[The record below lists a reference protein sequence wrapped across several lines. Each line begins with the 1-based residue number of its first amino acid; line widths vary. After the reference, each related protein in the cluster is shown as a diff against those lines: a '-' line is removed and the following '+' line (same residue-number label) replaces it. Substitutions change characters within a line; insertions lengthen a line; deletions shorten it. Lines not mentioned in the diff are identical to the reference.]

1 MFRLYSDV
9 RGAAYERL
17 IDYAMER
24 ADTFMLGIHKWATK
38 DENGVIDQDVLF
50 KELLQQLNPF
60 MLSTHSY
67 EEIRGMHSIAYT
79 QGTFYRYQCAPEAGG
94 LLKQAASSLFS
105 WVHPQLPED
114 LCFQNADG
122 EDWIINIAHERIG
135 RLNMA
140 TEEADE
146 LEKLIPGVFIH
157 KPEYH
162 QNIDVF
168 LGDAIRHQP
177 DRVELMSFGL
187 REIPERIRELHSLKH
202 LTIFEQDIR
211 TLPHALFELESL
223 ESLTIQV
230 ADLEEL
236 PADIAKLTRLKSLR
250 ISCGCYDRPA
260 PDVKVI
266 PKEELAF
273 RHLPPEI
280 GELQQL
286 EYLDIQYSGI
296 RTLPPEI
303 QNLNNLRS
311 LDIVNGFIESAPD
324 FIYKMTWLDRF
335 LIEDKP
341 FHLCNHGDD

>member
-1 MFRLYSDV
+1 M
-9 RGAAYERL
+9 
-17 IDYAMER
+17 
-24 ADTFMLGIHKWATK
+24 
-38 DENGVIDQDVLF
+38 
-50 KELLQQLNPF
+50 
-60 MLSTHSY
+60 
-67 EEIRGMHSIAYT
+67 
-79 QGTFYRYQCAPEAGG
+79 
-94 LLKQAASSLFS
+94 
-105 WVHPQLPED
+105 
-114 LCFQNADG
+114 
-122 EDWIINIAHERIG
+122 
-135 RLNMA
+135 
-140 TEEADE
+140 
-146 LEKLIPGVFIH
+146 
-157 KPEYH
+157 
-162 QNIDVF
+162 
-168 LGDAIRHQP
+168 
-177 DRVELMSFGL
+177 
-187 REIPERIRELHSLKH
+187 
-202 LTIFEQDIR
+202 
-211 TLPHALFELESL
+211 
-223 ESLTIQV
+223 
-230 ADLEEL
+230 EEL